1 MVDILVRPE
10 GGLVDNPGFPCG
22 GVVPLKGPGGFRVEV
37 PGDLAKL
44 LRPFL
49 LRPLHPLSGF
59 IVFAILVYFLDRL
72 EGVLLFA
79 KPLHE
84 ESYSFHVSPLGCK

>member
-1 MVDILVRPE
+1 M
-10 GGLVDNPGFPCG
+10 
-22 GVVPLKGPGGFRVEV
+22 EV

-79 KPLHE
+79 KPLNE